1 MLNTIK
7 KHVGLAALLSYTT
20 IALFACGGGAS
31 TPPTLNLF
39 AAYKTF
45 AEEGYFL
52 TGVISGYCQGT
63 RAQTFRRGVPGY
75 TSSNPPVPALIQSV
89 SEIDVLATGSSAFC
103 QSFYRNPSFDVYFD
117 PNTFTPMNDGSG
129 LGYVYENQVALPTSV
144 TAGSNGTF
152 FTSKYYKN
160 VNGERVLEFT
170 TVNTWEVKADTA
182 TTLLYIVTNTATTLT
197 NQLFYKSITT
207 YRLNANNT
215 LTDLTKNNQAPN
227 LVTGTGDQNIYE
239 TYYQ

>member
-7 KHVGLAALLSYTT
+7 KHFGLTALLSVTT
-20 IALFACGGGAS
+20 ITLFACGGGS
-31 TPPTLNLF
+31 SSPPTLNLF
-39 AAYKTF
+39 AAYKNF
-45 AEEGYFL
+45 AEEGLFL

-63 RAQTFRRGVPGY
+63 RAQTFEPGDPNGV
-75 TSSNPPVPALIQSV
+75 NPNDNASAFVQNV
-89 SEIDVLATGSSAFC
+89 SETDVLGSNQPTLCNQTYGNPAFTI
-103 QSFYRNPSFDVYFD
+103 YFD
-117 PNTFTPMNDGSG
+117 PVAFTPQSDLIGS
-129 LGYVYENQVALPTSV
+129 GYVYANQAALPTSV
-144 TAGSNGTF
+144 TAGSNGTYY
-152 FTSKYYKN
+152 TSQKYISGN
-160 VNGERVLEFT
+160 VAFN

-182 TTLLYIVTNTATTLT
+182 TTLLYITTNTATTPAG
-197 NQLFYKSITT
+197 QLLYKSITT